1 MQFKLEGSRGD
12 HHITA
17 QLKWSRSVHNCIY
30 TLWEIFFVP
39 KSVVCLSKVSQRKF
53 AFERYCL
60 KAKQCLLLD
69 FNLLGSD
76 CPLLLWYVNLNI
88 VIELNGCVVNI
99 LALIQY
105 TNTKIYWCIR
115 HFDICKL
122 MCFSFTSRL
131 SVSSIF
137 LKPLHYYYDI
147 PWICLQH
154 RNIKPQRSFFLSH
167 FLRYSFC
174 CGQAKTL
181 KAIFNSS
188 FQE

>member
-1 MQFKLEGSRGD
+1 MIEIR
-12 HHITA
+12 A
-17 QLKWSRSVHNCIY
+17 QLHIHTVRY
-30 TLWEIFFVP
+30 FFLYQNQSFVY
-39 KSVVCLSKVSQRKF
+39 RKY
-53 AFERYCL
+53 RKGNLHLKGYCL

-105 TNTKIYWCIR
+105 TNTKIYWYIR

-122 MCFSFTSRL
+122 RRFSFTSRL

-137 LKPLHYYYDI
+137 LEPLHYYYDI

-154 RNIKPQRSFFLSH
+154 HNIKPQKIIFSFSFPEVFLLLWPSKN
-167 FLRYSFC
+167 
-174 CGQAKTL
+174 A
-181 KAIFNSS
+181 
-188 FQE
+188 